1 MKILRLCIYF
11 IFVLF
16 VQNSLAK
23 DVEDFNFGWKFH
35 LGDLES
41 AYFEKFDDTQWDQI
55 RVPHDWSV
63 QQPYSKQDTSSST
76 GFKPGAIGWYRKSFE
91 LDSTDL
97 DKVIWVEFDGI
108 YNNSQIWVNG
118 HFAAERPSGY
128 SSFQV
133 QLNPHMKKGKN
144 VISVKVDRT
153 AYADARW
160 YTGSGIYRN
169 VRLVKANPV
178 HFPQWATQITTPSV
192 SQKSALVSFRSTLE
206 IPENAPERL
215 YLHVAIYDAE
225 GKLQGSE
232 KQRFGKNS
240 EQVVTKITIDSPAL
254 WNTESPTLY
263 TAKLAIKKG
272 SKTYDQ
278 QILTFGIRSI
288 EFTADRG
295 FLLNGK
301 QTKIKGVNLHH
312 DAGAVGAAVPKEIWR
327 FRLEKLASIGVNAIR
342 MAHNPHSPELLELC
356 DEMGFLVMAESF
368 DDWQRAKDK
377 SLVFLSDN
385 AAKGDAAS
393 SYTEH
398 FEQWAER
405 DLVDLIHRDFNHPS
419 IVMWSIGNEIE
430 WTYPYYA
437 ASQIF
442 QTKSD
447 DYHGKLPPIY
457 DPERVKKEF
466 LKNKGAGLDH
476 LALTAHYLSNIVKRL
491 DTSRPVT
498 AGLVIPSVDFVSGY
512 ADALDVAGF
521 NYRSQEY
528 DIAHQT
534 YPDKP
539 LIGSENWGSWPEWKA
554 VLERDFIPG
563 IFVWTGFAY
572 KGEAG
577 PWPRKGLEISF
588 FDFAGHKTPR
598 GHQFESFWIPQ
609 PKVYLATVAAED
621 SEYQQ
626 SENGEWVF
634 TERKYPIAQMQW
646 LRPWEWYGV
655 EEKWHAE
662 TGREMVVHVYSNT
675 QQSELYLNGNS
686 LGKQSLSDEN
696 NRILFWQVPFQAG
709 TLKVVGYND
718 GKAVSEYQLSTY
730 EEVASIELTSNK
742 LTLVADQY
750 DVAHINLNLLDKN
763 GNRVFTQGRKI
774 NFTVEGP
781 AELLAVD
788 NGWENSV
795 EQENSSSITPH
806 SGRALAIIRA
816 GSQPG
821 NVTVSAQLE
830 DGATAKITLVTK

>member
-1 MKILRLCIYF
+1 MIVF
-11 IFVLF
+11 GQSV
-16 VQNSLAK
+16 LAK
-23 DVEDFNFGWKFH
+23 ETLDFNFDWKFH

-41 AYFEKFDDTQWDQI
+41 AYFEKYDDSKWDTV

-63 QQPYSKQDTSSST
+63 DQPYSKQNTSSST
-76 GFKPGAIGWYRKSFE
+76 GFKPGAIGWYRKSFT
-91 LDSTDL
+91 LDSKDVN
-97 DKVIWVEFDGI
+97 KVIWLEFDGI
-108 YNNSQIWVNG
+108 YNNSEVWVNG
-118 HFAAERPSGY
+118 HFAAERPNGY

-133 QLNPHMKKGKN
+133 PLNAFVKEGEN
-144 VISVKVDRT
+144 VVSVKVDRT

-169 VRLVKANPV
+169 VRLVKANPI
-178 HFPQWATQITTPSV
+178 HFPQWSTQITTPKV
-192 SQKSALVSFRSTLE
+192 SETSALVSFKSNII
-206 IPENAPERL
+206 IPEDAPKRL
-215 YLHVAIYDAE
+215 SMQVMIYDQKGTLIE
-225 GKLQGSE
+225 SS
-232 KQRFGKNS
+232 KQRLKTENK
-240 EQVVTKITIDSPAL
+240 QVQTQITIDSPSL
-254 WNTESPTLY
+254 WSTKTPALY
-263 TAKLAIKKG
+263 TAKLTIKKG
-272 SKTYDQ
+272 STIYDEQ
-278 QILTFGIRSI
+278 SLTFGIRSI
-288 EFTADRG
+288 EFTANRG

-312 DAGAVGAAVPKEIWR
+312 DAGAVGAAVPKDVWR
-327 FRLEKLASIGVNAIR
+327 YRLEKLASIGVNAIR

-356 DEMGFLVMAESF
+356 DELGFLVMAESF

-398 FEQWAER
+398 FSQWAER

-442 QTKSD
+442 PTESK

-457 DPERVKKEF
+457 DPEQVKKSF
-466 LKNKGAGLDH
+466 LKNKGAEIDH

-512 ADALDVAGF
+512 VDALDVAGF

-539 LIGSENWGSWPEWKA
+539 LIGSENWGTWPEWKA
-554 VLERDFIPG
+554 ALERDFIPG

-598 GHQFESFWIPQ
+598 GHQFESFWKPE
-609 PKVYLATVAAED
+609 PKVYLATMPAED

-626 SENGEWVF
+626 GENSEWVF

-646 LRPWEWYGV
+646 LRAWEWYGV

-662 TGREMVVHVYSNT
+662 TGDQMLVHVYSNT
-675 QQSELYLNGNS
+675 QQSELFLNGNS
-686 LGKQSLSDEN
+686 LGKQSLSDDN

-709 TLKVVGYND
+709 ALKVVGYND
-718 GKAVSEYQLSTY
+718 GKAVAEYQLNTY
-730 EEVASIELTSNK
+730 GEVASIELTSNK
-742 LTLVADQY
+742 SSLIADKY
-750 DVAHINLNLLDKN
+750 DVAHINLKLLDKN
-763 GNRVFTQGRKI
+763 GNRVFTEDKKVQF
-774 NFTVEGP
+774 NVEGA
-781 AELLAVD
+781 AELLVVD

-795 EQENSSSITPH
+795 EQENTDSITPH
-806 SGRALAIIRA
+806 AGRALAIVRA
-816 GSQPG
+816 VNQSG
-821 NVTVSAQLE
+821 NITVSAKLE
-830 DGATAKITLVTK
+830 NGPMASISLVAKSPIEKP